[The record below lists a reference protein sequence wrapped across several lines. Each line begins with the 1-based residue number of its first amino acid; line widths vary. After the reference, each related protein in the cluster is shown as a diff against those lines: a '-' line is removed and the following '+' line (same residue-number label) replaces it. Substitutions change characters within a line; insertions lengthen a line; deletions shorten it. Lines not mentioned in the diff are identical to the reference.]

1 MRGTR
6 STATA
11 VALLLPLACMA
22 QLSLPGIARAAII
35 SGSFSGTI
43 AGNTHDTY
51 GLFGAVGGNLSGDSL
66 TATYSYD
73 TSVLFYSSQSNFDD
87 DLGTSGL
94 TLTVTIGGSTV
105 ATAGVTNTEVM
116 DTEDGSDTEVTMANM
131 APAPLIDFTLFAQGV
146 WVPGVTINA
155 PFTLDPTDF
164 GQTIYVSTDGSHYDV
179 LDFAGTSTQAPEPAS
194 LALVGAGL
202 AGLGWARRRRSTA
215 ICAAC

>member
-1 MRGTR
+1 MRSTR

-131 APAPLIDFTLFAQGV
+131 APAPLIDFTLFAQGA

-202 AGLGWARRRRSTA
+202 AGLGWARRHRSTA

>member
-1 MRGTR
+1 MRSTR

-94 TLTVTIGGSTV
+94 TLTVAIGGSTV

-131 APAPLIDFTLFAQGV
+131 APAPLIDFTLFAQGA

>member
-1 MRGTR
+1 MRSTR

-94 TLTVTIGGSTV
+94 TLTVAIGGSTV

-116 DTEDGSDTEVTMANM
+116 DTEDGSDTEVTMVNM
-131 APAPLIDFTLFAQGV
+131 APAPLIDFTLFAQGA

-202 AGLGWARRRRSTA
+202 AGLGWARRHRSTA

>member
-1 MRGTR
+1 
-6 STATA
+6 
-11 VALLLPLACMA
+11 MA

-131 APAPLIDFTLFAQGV
+131 APAPLIDFTLFAQGA

-202 AGLGWARRRRSTA
+202 AGLGWARRHRSTA

>member
-1 MRGTR
+1 MRSTR

>member
-1 MRGTR
+1 MSSAR

-11 VALLLPLACMA
+11 IALLLPLTCMGL
-22 QLSLPGIARAAII
+22 LSLPGIARAAII
-35 SGSFSGTI
+35 SGSLAGTI

-51 GLFGAVGGNLSGDSL
+51 GLFGAVGASLSGDSL

-73 TSVLFYSSQSNFDD
+73 TSVLFYSSQSNYDD

-94 TLTVTIGGSTV
+94 TLSVTIGGSTV
-105 ATAGVTNTEVM
+105 ATSGVTNTEVM

-131 APAPLIDFTLFAQGV
+131 APAPLIDFTLFAQGA

-179 LDFAGTSTQAPEPAS
+179 LDFAGTSTPAPEPAS
-194 LALVGAGL
+194 LALLGAGL
-202 AGLGWARRRRSTA
+202 AAIGWARRRCSAA
-215 ICAAC
+215 ICAAG